1 MKHMNMEHQT
11 QKTQVK
17 SKEIGFLTMIKPLEW
32 LISILNII
40 KKLIWKM
47 EFIQMMLKCQI
58 IVKTSAK
65 DLDMILLQ
73 VFHQVMVIMK
83 EEIKT
88 WEMVN
93 LDILELM

>member
-1 MKHMNMEHQT
+1 MNMEHQT

-73 VFHQVMVIMK
+73 VFH
-83 EEIKT
+83 
-88 WEMVN
+88 
-93 LDILELM
+93 